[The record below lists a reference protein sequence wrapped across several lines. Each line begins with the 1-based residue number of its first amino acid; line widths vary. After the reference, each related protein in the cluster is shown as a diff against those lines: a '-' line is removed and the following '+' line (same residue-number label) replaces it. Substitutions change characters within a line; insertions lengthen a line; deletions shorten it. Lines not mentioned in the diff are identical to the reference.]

1 MLHGDGTSGTTVANL
16 LAVIDPTRFIVAS
29 HAFDSSARIE
39 RVAIAE
45 AGRIG
50 QVRRGDAILAIGADP
65 EGEDFAEL
73 VRSCSNAGVSLIA
86 CRATVPTEQSGL
98 TALARA
104 YAVCIISLH
113 ADVTWEDLNARFR
126 LILTDGL
133 ASRSVGQRTPPNSD
147 LFSLADTAATL
158 LDAAVIIDD
167 ENLEVV
173 AYSTYADAVDE
184 ARRKSIDSLR
194 AEPAVITWLNAS
206 GAIARVRHSPEPC
219 VVHVPQAMPRWV
231 TAIRAG
237 SAIVGFIWV
246 ATLSELTPQM
256 SMLLSEIARRAAPIL
271 ARAQLDRDPHW
282 NSRSFALREA
292 LLDNIS
298 AERLAQEIPVDE
310 ARPARV
316 LGFRAMP
323 GRGAD
328 PAIVSALHSMTS
340 LLLNSESRTAVVVA
354 HGDTVFALA
363 LETDP
368 HTGHDADL
376 AWLIAQR
383 AARRFAVPVHGAI
396 GPFVNDGLRL
406 LDGLR
411 AIPRLH
417 AISAP
422 DADRTLVVDYEDHRE
437 SLILDELLR
446 FMGGKP
452 HLLWGPIHRLWL
464 LDRTRGTDYTRTLRT
479 FLMCQ
484 SDTTLAAHE
493 LNVHRNTLKYRLGRI
508 RDIVGTDFLATSES
522 RVIALLQ
529 SHILLERLPS
539 ARAVTAEVELS
550 QEAI

>member
-1 MLHGDGTSGTTVANL
+1 M
-16 LAVIDPTRFIVAS
+16 
-29 HAFDSSARIE
+29 
-39 RVAIAE
+39 
-45 AGRIG
+45 
-50 QVRRGDAILAIGADP
+50 
-65 EGEDFAEL
+65 
-73 VRSCSNAGVSLIA
+73 
-86 CRATVPTEQSGL
+86 
-98 TALARA
+98 
-104 YAVCIISLH
+104 
-113 ADVTWEDLNARFR
+113 TWEDLNARFR

-133 ASRSVGQRTPPNSD
+133 ASRSVGQRTPPNSNRCRWR
-147 LFSLADTAATL
+147 TPRPTL

-271 ARAQLDRDPHW
+271 ARAQLDRDPHGQL
-282 NSRSFALREA
+282 RSFALREA

-340 LLLNSESRTAVVVA
+340 LLRPNSESRTAVVVA

-411 AIPRLH
+411 AIP
-417 AISAP
+417 
-422 DADRTLVVDYEDHRE
+422 DCT
-437 SLILDELLR
+437 
-446 FMGGKP
+446 
-452 HLLWGPIHRLWL
+452 
-464 LDRTRGTDYTRTLRT
+464 
-479 FLMCQ
+479 
-484 SDTTLAAHE
+484 
-493 LNVHRNTLKYRLGRI
+493 
-508 RDIVGTDFLATSES
+508 
-522 RVIALLQ
+522 
-529 SHILLERLPS
+529 PS
-539 ARAVTAEVELS
+539 ARRTPTER
-550 QEAI
+550 